1 MFFNDQ
7 VPILCQID
15 DANRCEKGSAVLG
28 NYVASCAARA
38 KKLQEVFQSES
49 LACLVI
55 VKHLLCL
62 LAVISFISGVI
73 L

>member
-15 DANRCEKGSAVLG
+15 DTNRCEKGSAVLG
-28 NYVASCAARA
+28 NYVASCAASCAARA

-49 LACLVI
+49 
-55 VKHLLCL
+55 
-62 LAVISFISGVI
+62 
-73 L
+73 